1 MKLGRSQKKGRVVRP
16 LPLMERWNSLI
27 VENNVDNL
35 VTGAI
40 LDYFNF

>member
-1 MKLGRSQKKGRVVRP
+1 MKLGRSQKKGRVVRW
-16 LPLMERWNSLI
+16 LPLMESWNSLI